1 MSEAAVQQQQGS
13 TLERARAFALTLA
26 AGLQLPT
33 GENAVAHADGVAA
46 LLKEAGADDA
56 SQAVSYLLASWAALS
71 DAEVMIHK
79 QFGAELGRLAASARK
94 LVILQEAT
102 RGKQAAANDERKL
115 QAEQIEQMRKLVLA
129 FGEDLRVVLLRLA
142 SRLQTLRYFADT
154 KLPVPRELAQET
166 LDVLAPIASRLGV
179 WQFKW
184 ELEDLAFRFL
194 QPDTY
199 KRVANLLDEKR
210 AEREGSIAS
219 CKLQLEA
226 ALKAQGVVGLVAG
239 RPKHIYSIVKKMQGK
254 SLDFAH
260 VLDVRALRVI
270 TPDIKACYAVLGV
283 VHNTWKPIDREFD
296 DYIAHPK
303 PNGYQSL
310 HTVVVTDDGKP
321 LEVQIRTQ
329 AMHEHAEYGVAA
341 HWAYKEAGAKGYAGV
356 EAAGRYEQKIALVR
370 QLLAMQTAMSS
381 AQSAAGSVDDHI
393 YVLTPQATIV
403 ELPRGATP
411 IDFAYHVHTDLG
423 HRCRGAK
430 VDGQMVP
437 LNTALKTGQTVE
449 INALKEGGPSRDW
462 LNPELNFLASPR
474 SRAKVRA
481 WFNALQQE
489 ETIAQGRSLVDKL
502 LQREGKTAVNLTDLA
517 EKLGFKTPDALFE
530 VVGKDEYSLRNVE
543 NALHVAAPE
552 AAQAADA
559 ESLFIKKSRARGDG
573 GVLVVGVG
581 SLLTQLA
588 KCCKPVPPDLIGG
601 FVTRGKGVSV
611 HRRDCVNFKGLLQ
624 SNAERVI
631 PVEWGEGGRNDDALY
646 PVDVVI
652 EAADRQGLLR
662 DISEVFAKEKINVV
676 GVSTQ
681 TIKDTAY
688 MTFTLEVRRSDV
700 IPRALA
706 LVAEV
711 KGVRHT
717 RRK

>member
-1 MSEAAVQQQQGS
+1 
-13 TLERARAFALTLA
+13 
-26 AGLQLPT
+26 
-33 GENAVAHADGVAA
+33 
-46 LLKEAGADDA
+46 
-56 SQAVSYLLASWAALS
+56 
-71 DAEVMIHK
+71 
-79 QFGAELGRLAASARK
+79 
-94 LVILQEAT
+94 
-102 RGKQAAANDERKL
+102 
-115 QAEQIEQMRKLVLA
+115 
-129 FGEDLRVVLLRLA
+129 
-142 SRLQTLRYFADT
+142 
-154 KLPVPRELAQET
+154 
-166 LDVLAPIASRLGV
+166 
-179 WQFKW
+179 
-184 ELEDLAFRFL
+184 
-194 QPDTY
+194 
-199 KRVANLLDEKR
+199 
-210 AEREGSIAS
+210 
-219 CKLQLEA
+219 
-226 ALKAQGVVGLVAG
+226 VVGLVAG

-283 VHNTWKPIDREFD
+283 VHSTWKPIDREFD